1 MLHGARTRCSGHTKI
16 IRIGAC
22 VALRESALH
31 FNLATVNEVI
41 AQAVPEREA
50 IVFRNRRFT
59 YRQLTERTRRLAN
72 YLVKQGLG
80 LHTERAALEDWQ
92 SGQDHLGIYLYN
104 GNEYLEA
111 MLGGYKARVAPFNVN
126 YRYVDEE
133 LVYLLNDAH
142 TKALLFH
149 SSLAEHVAAIR
160 HQVPTLELLLQVQ
173 DDDTPLLPGAVDYE
187 AALAASSIERPD
199 CEWSSDDLYIIYT
212 GGTTGMPKGVL
223 WKHSDILIASLGARR
238 TDGSVLD
245 SLDSYVK
252 RATANHRKT
261 LATPPFMHGAGHWAA
276 FQAFNT
282 GSTVVIQNEVKRF
295 DAGDA
300 VDVIERE
307 GVNNMLL
314 VGDAFG
320 RPLVD
325 ALRKKDARCPTLRNL
340 ITGGAIMTAKIKSE
354 LIEALPQVNIVDS
367 AGSSETGGQAS
378 HTSNAKAGVSTG
390 KFRLSPHN
398 AVLSEDL
405 TEVLEPGHEGLG
417 WWARAGNIPLG
428 YLGDE
433 KKTRQTFPV
442 VDGVRYSVPGD
453 KVRLLADNALELH
466 GRESVTINSGGEKI
480 FAEEVEQAIKH
491 HPDVYDAVVA
501 GRPSERWGFEVVA
514 IVQFKAG
521 RSASEESLLAE
532 CGKHIAR
539 YKLPKGFVFIDEIL
553 RSPNGKADY
562 RWAKAQVN
570 AGGSPSA

>member
-1 MLHGARTRCSGHTKI
+1 M
-16 IRIGAC
+16 
-22 VALRESALH
+22 H
-31 FNLATVNEVI
+31 FNLATVNEAI
-41 AQAVPEREA
+41 ADALPEREA
-50 IVFRNRRFT
+50 IVFRDRRFS

-72 YLVKQGLG
+72 YLVGQGLG
-80 LHTERAALEDWQ
+80 LHTERRALKDWQ

-111 MLGGYKARVAPFNVN
+111 MLGAYKARVAPFNVN

-133 LVYLLNDAH
+133 LVYLLNDAAA
-142 TKALLFH
+142 KALVFH
-149 SSLAEHVAAIR
+149 SSLADHVAAIR
-160 HQVPTLELLLQVQ
+160 EQVPTLEVLLQVQ
-173 DDDTPLLPGAVDYE
+173 DDERPLLQGAVDFE
-187 AALAASSIERPD
+187 AALAGSSAERPD
-199 CEWSSDDLYIIYT
+199 VDWRPDDLYIIYT

-223 WKHSDILIASLGARR
+223 WKHGDILIASLGARR
-238 TDGSVLD
+238 TDGTVLD
-245 SLDSYVK
+245 SLQGYID
-252 RATANHRKT
+252 RACASHRKT
-261 LATPPFMHGAGHWAA
+261 LPTPPFMHGAGHWAA

-295 DAGDA
+295 DAADA
-300 VDVIERE
+300 VAVIERE

-325 ALRKKDARCPTLRNL
+325 ALRASNASCPTLRNL

-354 LIEALPQVNIVDS
+354 LIEALPRVNIIDT

-378 HTSNAKAGVSTG
+378 HTSNAKSGAATG
-390 KFRLSPHN
+390 RFKLSPHN
-398 AVLSEDL
+398 AVLNEAM
-405 TEVLEPGHEGLG
+405 TATLEPGHDGLG
-417 WWARAGNIPLG
+417 WWARSGNIPLG

-433 KKTRQTFPV
+433 EKTRRTYPV
-442 VDGVRYSVPGD
+442 LDGVRYSVPGD
-453 KVRLLADNALELH
+453 KVRLLSDNTLELH

-501 GRPSERWGFEVVA
+501 GRPSERWGSEVVA

-521 RSASEESLLAE
+521 RTASEESLLEE
-532 CGKHIAR
+532 CARHIAR
-539 YKLPKGFVFIDEIL
+539 YKLPKGFVFADEVP

-562 RWAKAQVN
+562 RWAKALV
-570 AGGSPSA
+570 AG

>member
-1 MLHGARTRCSGHTKI
+1 MQ
-16 IRIGAC
+16 
-22 VALRESALH
+22 
-31 FNLATVNEVI
+31 FNLATVNEAI
-41 AQAVPEREA
+41 AEALPEREA
-50 IVFRNRRFT
+50 IVFRDRRIT
-59 YRQLTERTRRLAN
+59 YAELTKRTRQLAN
-72 YLVKQGLG
+72 YLIGQGLG
-80 LHTERAALEDWQ
+80 LHTARDALADWQ

-111 MLGGYKARVAPFNVN
+111 MIGGFKARVAPFNVN
-126 YRYVDEE
+126 YRYVNEE
-133 LVYLLNDAH
+133 LVYLLNDAE
-142 TKALLFH
+142 TKALVFH

-160 HQVPTLELLLQVQ
+160 DQVPTLQLLLQVK
-173 DDDTPLLPGAVDYE
+173 DDESPLLPGAVDYE
-187 AALAASSIERPD
+187 AALAASSAARPD
-199 CEWSSDDLYIIYT
+199 CEWQPDDLYIIYT

-223 WKHSDILIASLGARR
+223 WKHNDILIASLGARR
-238 TDGSVLD
+238 TDSTVIDTIAG
-245 SLDSYVK
+245 YVK
-252 RATANHRKT
+252 RATASHRKT
-261 LATPPFMHGAGHWAA
+261 LPTPPFMHGAGHWAA

-295 DAGDA
+295 DAADA
-300 VDVIERE
+300 VAMIERE

-325 ALRKKDARCPTLRNL
+325 ALRATGAQCPTLRNL

-354 LIEALPQVNIVDS
+354 LLEALPRVNIIDT

-390 KFRLSPHN
+390 RFALSPNN
-398 AVLSEDL
+398 AVLSEDMSESL
-405 TEVLEPGHEGLG
+405 KPGHEGLG

-433 KKTRQTFPV
+433 EKTRRTFPV

-453 KVRLLADNALELH
+453 KVRLLADGTLELH

-501 GRPSERWGFEVVA
+501 GRPSERWGNEVVA
-514 IVQFKAG
+514 IVQMKAG
-521 RSASEESLLAE
+521 CAANQEDLLTE
-532 CGKHIAR
+532 CAKHIAR
-539 YKLPKGFVFIDEIL
+539 YKLPKDFIFIDEIQ

-562 RWAKAQVN
+562 RWAKTQV
-570 AGGSPSA
+570 GGTA

>member
-1 MLHGARTRCSGHTKI
+1 M
-16 IRIGAC
+16 
-22 VALRESALH
+22 H
-31 FNLATVNEVI
+31 FNLASVNEII
-41 AQAVPEREA
+41 AEAVPEREA
-50 IVFRNRRFT
+50 IVFRDRRFS

-72 YLVKQGLG
+72 FLIDRRLG
-80 LHTERAALEDWQ
+80 LRTARTQLADWQ

-111 MLGGYKARVAPFNVN
+111 MLGGFKARVVPFNVN

-133 LVYLLNDAH
+133 LVYLLNDASA
-142 TKALLFH
+142 KALVYH
-149 SSLAEHVAAIR
+149 SSLADRVAAIR
-160 HQVPTLELLLQVQ
+160 SRVPSLQLLLQVQ
-173 DDDTPLLPGAVDYE
+173 DDDTPLLPDAIDYE
-187 AALAASSIERPD
+187 TALAAASAARPD
-199 CEWSSDDLYIIYT
+199 CEWSPEDLYIIYT

-223 WKHSDILIASLGARR
+223 WKHRDILIASLGARR
-238 TDGSVLD
+238 TDGTVID
-245 SLDSYVK
+245 SAQGYVK
-252 RATANHRKT
+252 RAVASHRKS

-282 GSTVVIQNEVKRF
+282 GGTVVIQNEVRRF
-295 DAGDA
+295 DAADA
-300 VDVIERE
+300 VAVIERE

-325 ALRKKDARCPTLRNL
+325 ELRRRNARCPTLRNL

-354 LIEALPQVNIVDS
+354 LIQALPQVNIIDS

-378 HTSNAKAGVSTG
+378 HTSNADAGVSTG
-390 KFRLSPHN
+390 RFKLSPHN

-405 TEVLEPGHEGLG
+405 SRSLEPGHEGLG
-417 WWARAGNIPLG
+417 WWARSGNIPLG

-433 KKTRQTFPV
+433 EKTRSTFPV

-453 KVRLLADNALELH
+453 KVRLLTDGTLELH

-491 HPDVYDAVVA
+491 HPDIYDAVVV
-501 GRPSERWGFEVVA
+501 GRPSERWGSEVVA
-514 IVQFKAG
+514 IVQLKAA
-521 RSASEESLLAE
+521 RAASEDSLLAE
-532 CGKHIAR
+532 CARHIAR
-539 YKLPKGFVFIDEIL
+539 YKLPKSFVFVDELL

-562 RWAKAQVN
+562 RWAREQAT
-570 AGGSPSA
+570 ADA